1 MKIPKIEHLPSGNW
15 FCRLRI
21 NGVSIPVT
29 APTRVECERLATLR
43 KAELLAGKTKVQ
55 KTPRE
60 TTLKEAMDSYI
71 SARKKT
77 LSPAT
82 HRAYKIYADN
92 RFADYHNKKLSKINW
107 QKMIDEELT
116 TASEKTV
123 KNAWSLVSSSLKYIE
138 YPVPNVKLAK
148 IVVPDLNFLQ
158 PEEIQPFCNALKNKS
173 YEIPALLALHGLR
186 MSEIRG
192 LTWSHVDLKKS
203 MIFVQGAKVRG
214 VDGDVMKRTNKN
226 RDSSRYVPIMIP
238 RLKEVL
244 EAVPTK
250 KGNVTN
256 IGASNLLDDV
266 KRNCKHAGVTVC
278 TTHDLR
284 RSFASLCF
292 YLGIPTKQIQEWGGW
307 KDDKTLNAIY
317 IKLSNAMKT
326 ESKDKFTAF
335 FS

>member
-1 MKIPKIEHLPSGNW
+1 MRIPKIERLPSGNW

-21 NGVSIPVT
+21 NGVSIPIT
-29 APTRVECERLATLR
+29 APTKTECERLATLR

-60 TTLKEAMDSYI
+60 TTLKEAMDNYI
-71 SARKKT
+71 RSRKNT

-82 HRAYKIYADN
+82 HRSYTVYSN
-92 RFADYHNKKLSKINW
+92 SRFVNYQSKKLSKIKW
-107 QKMIDEELT
+107 QDMIDEELNL
-116 TASEKTV
+116 ASEKTV

-173 YEIPALLALHGLR
+173 YEMPALLALHGLR

-192 LTWSHVDLKKS
+192 LTWNHVDLKKS

-226 RDSSRYVPIMIP
+226 KDSSRYVPIMIP

-266 KRNCKHAGVTVC
+266 KRNCKHAGVTIC